1 MIRDATDDD
10 DFRFRRCLA
19 LVEEQAG
26 RIQPG
31 TVWLDLGCHQ
41 GQLLRML
48 IRDRSVRGIGVDD
61 WDPALKTPGRDDSWD
76 YRQGDLARELPWAGP
91 VQVISAFEVIE
102 HVVDTDGFLRRAYEK
117 LNSGG
122 RIVISTPNI
131 NSLRN
136 RIVVPLGIYP
146 VGPEYRTVIHHVRMY
161 NAAALREHL
170 SATGFEDIQ
179 LRGVAFLPFSMK
191 LGRSFVSQGLANSF
205 PGLCSNL
212 IAVARKP

>member
-19 LVEEQAG
+19 LVEEQGG

-31 TVWLDLGCHQ
+31 TVWLDLGCNQ
-41 GQLLRML
+41 GQLLRIL
-48 IRDRSVRGIGVDD
+48 VQDRRVRGIGMDD
-61 WDPALKTPGRDDSWD
+61 WDSALKTPGPDDSWD
-76 YRQGDLARELPWAGP
+76 YRQADLARELPWPGP

-102 HVVDTDGFLRRAYEK
+102 HIVDTDGFLRRAHEK
-117 LNSGG
+117 LDSGG

-136 RIVVPLGIYP
+136 RIVVPLGGYP

-161 NAAALREHL
+161 NAAVLREHL
-170 SATGFEDIQ
+170 LATGFEDVH
-179 LRGVAFLPFSMK
+179 LRGVAFLPFSK
-191 LGRSFVSQGLANSF
+191 GLGRSLASQALANSF